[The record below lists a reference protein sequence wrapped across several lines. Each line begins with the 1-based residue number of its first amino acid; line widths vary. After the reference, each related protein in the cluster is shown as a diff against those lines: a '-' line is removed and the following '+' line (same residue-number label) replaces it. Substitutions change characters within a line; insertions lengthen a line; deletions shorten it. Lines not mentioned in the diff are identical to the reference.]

1 MVDENLR
8 REIVTELRFDWLAFD
23 QLADLIARHTGA
35 PDPLATAVDVTVAL
49 IHQNLIRPGTLTETG
64 FTPWS
69 GTPPE
74 LAIRLRAESQWYAT
88 LAHVETGDICWF
100 DVTVRS

>member
-35 PDPLATAVDVTVAL
+35 PDPLAAAVEVTVAL
-49 IHQNLIRPGTLTETG
+49 IHQDLIRPGTLTDAG
-64 FTPWS
+64 FVPWP
-69 GTPPE
+69 GTRSE
-74 LAIRLRAESQWYAT
+74 QAIRLRAESQWYAT
-88 LAHVETGDICWF
+88 LTHVDTGDICWF